1 MNWLQTIIDW
11 AEVWALL
18 IPLAVIIICKPGRDR
33 SKLLVSYVIAGFL
46 LNFTATFLLDFY
58 YLMPRWMYVDNR
70 VNNNLLYNI
79 HSFTRVCLLGWYVI
93 TIRSYKYPFILKTLY
108 AAYILI
114 TLINF
119 TFIETPFY
127 LSTRLFAAES
137 IVLLV
142 MCLFYIFRSIQDE
155 SQVNW
160 LRHPSFLVCTGI
172 CIYEGITF
180 FIFLFFYPL
189 HSKNSAFANSAFA
202 EATMR
207 LYTVT
212 YIVLCILL
220 ACALFKDRKNLAV
233 SGKGP

>member
-1 MNWLQTIIDW
+1 MKWLQVILDW
-11 AEVWALL
+11 SEVWALL
-18 IPLAVIIICKPGRDR
+18 IPLAIIIIYRPGMYK
-33 SKLLVSYVIAGFL
+33 SKLLAVYVIAGFI
-46 LNFTATFLLDFY
+46 LNFTATFVLDFY

-70 VNNNLLYNI
+70 VNNNLLYNL

-93 TIRSYKYPFILKTLY
+93 TIRPYKYLFLLKTLY
-108 AAYILI
+108 VAYIVI
-114 TLINF
+114 TVVNF
-119 TFIETPFY
+119 IFIETPFY

-142 MCLFYIFRSIQDE
+142 FCLFYFFRSIQDE

-160 LRHPSFLVCTGI
+160 LKHPSFLVCTGI
-172 CIYEGITF
+172 CIYEAITF

-189 HSKNSAFANSAFA
+189 HSRNSAFANSAFA

-212 YIVLCILL
+212 YIMLCILL
-220 ACALFKDRKNLAV
+220 AFALYKGRKTAGI
-233 SGKGP
+233 SARFQ